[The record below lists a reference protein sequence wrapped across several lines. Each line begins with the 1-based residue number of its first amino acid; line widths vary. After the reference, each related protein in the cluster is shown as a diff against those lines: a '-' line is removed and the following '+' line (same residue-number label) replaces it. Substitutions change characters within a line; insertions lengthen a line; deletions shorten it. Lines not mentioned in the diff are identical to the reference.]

1 MTTNYAK
8 QRRPF
13 TISATSNEIQRLDS
27 WAHHHNMNRSE
38 AVRCLIMALRID
50 GQTAL
55 DDFEDVQPMT
65 EAVEAVELASDGLVL
80 EEEPREGQGIVSFAS
95 RPVCFE
101 RPSDLLEGRCIGAY
115 TKDDLNPDAPACPR
129 CWPEGMT
136 ASATR
141 KEARFALARR
151 RADEAAELMKKEESQ

>member
-1 MTTNYAK
+1 MPQKRYSRTFSCSDAELNK
-8 QRRPF
+8 
-13 TISATSNEIQRLDS
+13 LDA
-27 WAHHHNMNRSE
+27 WAHHHNLSRSE
-38 AVRCLIMALRID
+38 AIRSLIMALRID

-55 DDFEDVQPMT
+55 NDFEDVQPMP
-65 EAVEAVELASDGLVL
+65 EAVEAVDVASDALVL

-151 RADEAAELMKKEESQ
+151 RADEAAELMKKEDSQ

>member
-1 MTTNYAK
+1 MPQKRYSRTFSCSDAELNK
-8 QRRPF
+8 
-13 TISATSNEIQRLDS
+13 LDA
-27 WAHHHNMNRSE
+27 WAHHHNLSRSE
-38 AVRCLIMALRID
+38 AIRSLIMALRID

-55 DDFEDVQPMT
+55 NDFEDVQPMP
-65 EAVEAVELASDGLVL
+65 EAVEAVDVASDALVL

-151 RADEAAELMKKEESQ
+151 RADEAAELMKKEDSE

>member
-1 MTTNYAK
+1 MPQKRYSRTFSCSDAELN
-8 QRRPF
+8 
-13 TISATSNEIQRLDS
+13 RLDA
-27 WAHHHNMNRSE
+27 WAHHHNLSRSE
-38 AVRCLIMALRID
+38 AIRSLIMALRID

-55 DDFEDVQPMT
+55 NDFDDVQPMP
-65 EAVEAVELASDGLVL
+65 EAVEAVDVASDGLVL

>member
-1 MTTNYAK
+1 MPQKRYSRT
-8 QRRPF
+8 F
-13 TISATSNEIQRLDS
+13 SCSNAELNKLDA
-27 WAHHHNMNRSE
+27 WAHHHNLSRSE
-38 AVRCLIMALRID
+38 AIRSLIMALRID

-55 DDFEDVQPMT
+55 NDFEDVQPMP
-65 EAVEAVELASDGLVL
+65 EAVEAVDVASDALVL

-151 RADEAAELMKKEESQ
+151 RADEAAELMKKEDSE

>member
-1 MTTNYAK
+1 MSQKRYSRTFSCSDQELN
-8 QRRPF
+8 
-13 TISATSNEIQRLDS
+13 RLDT
-27 WAHHHNMNRSE
+27 WAHHHNLSRSE
-38 AVRCLIMALRID
+38 AIRSLIFALRID

-55 DDFEDVQPMT
+55 NDFEDVKPMP
-65 EAVEAVELASDGLVL
+65 EALDAIDMASEALVL

-95 RPVCFE
+95 KPVCFE

-115 TKDDLNPDAPACPR
+115 TKDDLDPDAPACPR

>member
-1 MTTNYAK
+1 MTQKRYSRTFSCSDAELN
-8 QRRPF
+8 
-13 TISATSNEIQRLDS
+13 RLDA
-27 WAHHHNMNRSE
+27 WAHHHNLSRSE
-38 AVRCLIMALRID
+38 AIRSLIMALRID

-55 DDFEDVQPMT
+55 NDFEDVQPMS
-65 EAVEAVELASDGLVL
+65 EAVEAVDVASDALVL

-101 RPSDLLEGRCIGAY
+101 RPSDLLEGRCIGAE
-115 TKDDLNPDAPACPR
+115 TKEVTDPDAPACPR

-151 RADEAAELMKKEESQ
+151 RADEAAELMKKEEHE